1 MPRKW
6 IPLVILIVFVSG
18 CSQPSASPTE
28 IEESIRPTNTSVPSI
43 TSEPASEPT
52 LSPQP
57 TKPHDDVSTPEV
69 DVSEKIETQPFDL
82 NDVVLPEFQGD
93 PLPTNR
99 GNYTSGSGACAICHT
114 GLTDESGKDVSIDSF
129 WRSTMMANAARD
141 PYWLATVRRETL
153 TFPDLADVI
162 EDKCATCHMPLAK
175 TELSADSKTAL
186 IFGDGLKNPGHDLHG
201 LALDGVSC
209 TLCHQIMSNNFGAPE
224 SFSGGYL
231 IDLDTQMEERVN
243 YGPFPVEQA
252 TANLMQSAS
261 GFIPVMS
268 SHIQESALCATC
280 HTLYTPYI
288 DNEGQIAGEFPE
300 QTVYLEWSNSE
311 FVNTMSCQSCHMPA
325 AEGKAPTSNIGGDP
339 KEPFMQHYF
348 VGGNA
353 YMIQMLS
360 HYWDDLQVTAS
371 SDQFNKT
378 LSRIS
383 DQLSTR
389 TASVL
394 IEEAQLT
401 DSQLIVDVLVESQ
414 AGHKF
419 PAGFPSRRAWLHL
432 VVYDGNNRVIFDSG
446 SYDQLGEISGNDND
460 LNASQFETHY
470 EVIEDPE
477 QVQIYE
483 AIINNVDNEVT
494 TTLLR
499 GAGYLKDN
507 RLLPLGFDVGA
518 ADEDI
523 KIRGAAAQDTDFIG
537 GSDKVRYMV
546 DVSDVE
552 LPLTVNIELLYQS
565 IGYRWAQNLNEYS
578 AQESEQFLEYYLS
591 VPNLPVVVGEDI
603 AVINN

>member
-1 MPRKW
+1 MLRKW
-6 IPLVILIVFVSG
+6 ILLIIMIVFVAG
-18 CSQPSASPTE
+18 CSQPSGSPTE
-28 IEESIRPTNTSVPSI
+28 IEDSIRPTNTVVPSI
-43 TSEPASEPT
+43 TSEPASETT
-52 LSPQP
+52 LSLQP
-57 TKPHDDVSTPEV
+57 TNTPEDVSAPEV
-69 DVSEKIETQPFDL
+69 DVSEEIQTQPFDL
-82 NDVVLPEFQGD
+82 KDVVLPEFQGD
-93 PLPTNR
+93 PLPTDR

-114 GLTDESGKDVSIDSF
+114 GLTDESGVDVSIDSF

-162 EDKCATCHMPLAK
+162 EDKCATCHMPLGK
-175 TELSADSKTAL
+175 TELPADSKTAL
-186 IFGDGLKNPGHDLHG
+186 IFGDGFKNPGHDLHG

-209 TLCHQIMSNNFGAPE
+209 TLCHQIMSDNFGAPE

-231 IDLDTQMEERVN
+231 IDLNTQMGERLN
-243 YGPFPVEQA
+243 YGPFPVGKQP
-252 TANLMQSAS
+252 ANLMQSAS

-268 SHIQESALCATC
+268 SHVKESALCATC

-300 QTVYLEWSNSE
+300 QTVYLEWLNSE
-311 FVNTMSCQSCHMPA
+311 YANTISCQNCHMPA
-325 AEGKAPTSNIGGDP
+325 AEGKVPTSNVAGNP
-339 KEPFMQHYF
+339 KGPFMQHYF

-360 HYWDDLQVTAS
+360 QHWDDLQVTAS
-371 SDQFNKT
+371 SDQFKDT
-378 LSRIS
+378 LSRIY

-394 IEEAQLT
+394 IEEAQVTGSHL
-401 DSQLIVDVLVESQ
+401 SVDVLVESQ
-414 AGHKF
+414 VGHKF

-432 VVYDGNNRVIFDSG
+432 VVYDVNGSVIFDSG
-446 SYDQLGEISGNDND
+446 SYDQLGNISGNDND
-460 LNASQFETHY
+460 LDASQYETHH

-483 AIINNVDNEVT
+483 AIIHDVDSEVT

-507 RLLPLGFDVGA
+507 RLLPLGFDIGA
-518 ADEDI
+518 ADDDI
-523 KIRGAAAQDTDFIG
+523 KIRGAAARDTDFLG

-546 DVSDVE
+546 DVGDVE
-552 LPLTVNIELLYQS
+552 LPLTVKVELLYQS
-565 IGYRWAQNLNEYS
+565 ISYRWAQNLNEYS
-578 AQESEQFLEYYLS
+578 DQESGQFLEYYLS
-591 VPNLPVVVGEDI
+591 VPNLPVVVGEDK
-603 AVINN
+603 AVIVD

>member
-1 MPRKW
+1 M
-6 IPLVILIVFVSG
+6 
-18 CSQPSASPTE
+18 
-28 IEESIRPTNTSVPSI
+28 
-43 TSEPASEPT
+43 
-52 LSPQP
+52 
-57 TKPHDDVSTPEV
+57 
-69 DVSEKIETQPFDL
+69 
-82 NDVVLPEFQGD
+82 
-93 PLPTNR
+93 
-99 GNYTSGSGACAICHT
+99 
-114 GLTDESGKDVSIDSF
+114 
-129 WRSTMMANAARD
+129 
-141 PYWLATVRRETL
+141 
-153 TFPDLADVI
+153 
-162 EDKCATCHMPLAK
+162 
-175 TELSADSKTAL
+175 
-186 IFGDGLKNPGHDLHG
+186 
-201 LALDGVSC
+201 
-209 TLCHQIMSNNFGAPE
+209 
-224 SFSGGYL
+224 
-231 IDLDTQMEERVN
+231 
-243 YGPFPVEQA
+243 
-252 TANLMQSAS
+252 
-261 GFIPVMS
+261 
-268 SHIQESALCATC
+268 
-280 HTLYTPYI
+280 
-288 DNEGQIAGEFPE
+288 
-300 QTVYLEWSNSE
+300 
-311 FVNTMSCQSCHMPA
+311 
-325 AEGKAPTSNIGGDP
+325 
-339 KEPFMQHYF
+339 
-348 VGGNA
+348 
-353 YMIQMLS
+353 
-360 HYWDDLQVTAS
+360 
-371 SDQFNKT
+371 
-378 LSRIS
+378 
-383 DQLSTR
+383 
-389 TASVL
+389 

-565 IGYRWAQNLNEYS
+565 ISYRWAQNLNEYS

-591 VPNLPVVVGEDI
+591 IPNLPVVVGEDI